1 MRSQEETLL
10 WQILA
15 MDSVLFWIPFR
26 NAKDD
31 SDYNSAFDS
40 LLVDALLADA
50 IYCPEVSH

>member
-1 MRSQEETLL
+1 LL